1 MAELLSSLSG
11 PWKRLSGRERFLAI
25 ITLLAA
31 LSWPIYQYPYTWLE
45 KTSAALANGMPA
57 AEQEILDLTAQIADL
72 KNRAEEIKSGRRS
85 FGTGWELANRKN
97 AVLFL
102 EDVSGEA
109 RRVGVNLVAIHPS
122 QKVDKQNYQE
132 VAMNLDLKGRYRELA
147 EYFQRIESLPRV
159 VNIRKIR
166 LESCPDTASVCAAQV
181 EAVTFMTN

>member
-1 MAELLSSLSG
+1 MFASLTG
-11 PWKRLSGRERFLAI
+11 YWQRLSKRERVLVSA
-25 ITLLAA
+25 TLLVA
-31 LSWPIYQYPYTWLE
+31 LSWPLYQYPYTWLE
-45 KTSAALANGMPA
+45 KSGRALAGGMPA
-57 AEQEILDLTAQIADL
+57 AEQEILDLTAQLADL
-72 KNRAEEIKSGRRS
+72 KNRAEEIKTGKRTVGS
-85 FGTGWELANRKN
+85 GWELADQKS

-122 QKVDKQNYQE
+122 QRVDKQTYQE

-147 EYFQRIESLPRV
+147 EYFSRIESLPRV

-181 EAVTFMTN
+181 EAVTYLTN